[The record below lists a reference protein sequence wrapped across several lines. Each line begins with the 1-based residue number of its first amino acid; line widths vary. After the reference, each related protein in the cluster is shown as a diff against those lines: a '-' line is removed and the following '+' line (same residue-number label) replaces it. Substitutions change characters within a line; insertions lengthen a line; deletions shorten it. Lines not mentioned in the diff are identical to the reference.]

1 MNNLLQQLKNE
12 AKDIKVQKR
21 PKFYDHFAPELA
33 YARETFFDN
42 PLILRCAEDVLPFLY
57 DNFGH
62 GVEHCKTVAIEAGTI
77 VFAEAYST
85 DLKMGRHLV
94 VLAQLAGLLHD
105 TCRLE
110 RDHAQQGA
118 ELSMKILQDYP
129 LADSDKAMI
138 FFAIR
143 NHEAFRHVDT
153 APDFKTELLS
163 GALYDADKFRWGP
176 DNFVTTLW
184 EICDYEEWTLDKIVS
199 RFPQGMEFIQ
209 SIADTFRT
217 QTGQLYG
224 PEFIETGL
232 EMGNTLYR
240 RMKQFCS

>member
-1 MNNLLQQLKNE
+1 MNDVLWKLKNE
-12 AKDIKVQKR
+12 ARDIKAQKR

-42 PLILRCAEDVLPFLY
+42 PLILRCAEDVLPFLN

-62 GVEHCKTVAIEAGTI
+62 GVEHCKTVAIEAAAI
-77 VFAEAYST
+77 VFAESYST
-85 DLKMGRHLV
+85 DMTMGRHLV

-105 TCRLE
+105 ICRLE
-110 RDHAQQGA
+110 KDHALQGA

-129 LADSDKAMI
+129 LSDEDKAMI
-138 FFAIR
+138 FFAIK
-143 NHEAFRHVDT
+143 NHEAFKPVDSP
-153 APDFKTELLS
+153 PDFRTELLS
-163 GALYDADKFRWGP
+163 GSLYDADKFRWGP

-184 EICDYEEWTLDKIVS
+184 EICDYEEWPLKKIVA
-199 RFPQGMEFIQ
+199 RFPQGLEFIQ
-209 SIADTFRT
+209 SVSETFRT

-224 PEFIETGL
+224 PEFILTGL

-240 RMKQFCS
+240 RMKQLCI